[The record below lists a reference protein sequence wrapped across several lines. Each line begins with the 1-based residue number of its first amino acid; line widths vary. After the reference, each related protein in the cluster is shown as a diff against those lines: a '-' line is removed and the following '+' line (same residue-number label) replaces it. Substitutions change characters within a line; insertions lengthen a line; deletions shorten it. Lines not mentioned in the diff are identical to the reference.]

1 MEIYS
6 IISQTTANIAA
17 AIIIILIGLVL
28 GRFLG
33 KAIQKVLNELET
45 NKLLKAKANI
55 NIDLEEFVGSTIKY
69 IIYFIALIL
78 SLNQVG
84 LTPLILKI
92 ILIIILILMII
103 FIVLAVKDYIPNV
116 VAGFILHQKKV
127 LKEGNIILFKD
138 IEGKVIHIS
147 LIETRIETKNGDII
161 FIPNSVLMKKE
172 IVIKK

>member
-1 MEIYS
+1 MDIYA

-28 GRFLG
+28 GRFIG
-33 KAIQKVLNELET
+33 RFAQKILNELET
-45 NKLLKAKANI
+45 NKILKQKTTI
-55 NIDLEEFVGSTIKY
+55 NIDLEELVGSVIKY
-69 IIYFIALIL
+69 VIYFISLIMA
-78 SLNQVG
+78 LNQVG

-116 VAGFILHQKKV
+116 VAGFVLHQKRV
-127 LKEGNIILFKD
+127 LKEGDVILFKD
-138 IEGKVIHIS
+138 IEGKVITTS